1 MLRSLDDIIGYRLSA
16 DDGRIG
22 KVADFYFDDRDWT
35 IRYLVADTGRWLPGR
50 KVLISPMAIGYPDGE
65 DRSVRVGL
73 TQEQIEEGP
82 SIAIDRPMTREE
94 ERRYAEHFGW
104 PLYWELGTAW
114 TMDELPPIPPEDVRR
129 ELDVPDA
136 DLRSVRDVLGYDIRD
151 ASGAHA
157 GEVEDAIVDTDG
169 WRIVSLVGRIRV
181 RLLGRARRVLIP
193 PKVVREVDWYGRHLV
208 VELDREELYEGEAY
222 DPDAPVNHDYEQRL
236 FDYRGRQVAIR
247 EPPPQ
252 EPLSPAP

>member
-1 MLRSLDDIIGYRLSA
+1 KTGICDGAREAPMLRSLDDIIGYRLSA

-50 KVLISPMAIGYPDGE
+50 KVLISPMAIGYRDGE
-65 DRSVRVGL
+65 DRGGRVGL

-82 SIAIDRPMTREE
+82 SIAIDRPMSREE

-136 DLRSVRDVLGYDIRD
+136 
-151 ASGAHA
+151 
-157 GEVEDAIVDTDG
+157 
-169 WRIVSLVGRIRV
+169 
-181 RLLGRARRVLIP
+181 
-193 PKVVREVDWYGRHLV
+193 
-208 VELDREELYEGEAY
+208 
-222 DPDAPVNHDYEQRL
+222 
-236 FDYRGRQVAIR
+236 
-247 EPPPQ
+247 
-252 EPLSPAP
+252 